1 MKSPRTIDLF
11 CGAGGSS
18 WGARDAGAEIV
29 AGFDMWTTSGL
40 VYSDNFPESK
50 FFHGKLEDRDAG
62 EIARELGGIDLI
74 LASPECTNHSPA
86 KGNKPRCDI
95 SRDTAFQVIKF
106 AKALSPRWIVIENVA
121 SMKMWSR
128 FELFIKQLEDL
139 GYKMNIQVLNSA
151 DFGVPQNRKR
161 LFIIC
166 DKKQKPGNI
175 QAPDVVIK
183 PARTIINSNGDY
195 LYTPLKTPRRARATL
210 ERANRAILSLGND
223 VPFLIVYYGTD
234 HSGGWQ
240 SLDNPLRTVTTLDR
254 FAFVRPNCKGYEMR
268 MLQPDELKAAM
279 SMPLDFKIEHGSRR
293 DKIKMIGNAV
303 CPKVMERVIKSL
315 VSRVSMGTS
324 S

>member
-1 MKSPRTIDLF
+1 MKLPRTIDLF

-50 FFHGKLEDRDAG
+50 FFHGKLEYLDAG

-106 AKALSPRWIVIENVA
+106 AKVLSPRWLVVENVV

-128 FELFIKQLEDL
+128 FQLLIKELKDL
-139 GYKMNIQVLNSA
+139 GYKMNIQVLNAA

-166 DKKQKPGNI
+166 DKKQEPGKI

-183 PARTIINSNGDY
+183 SARTIINPNGAY
-195 LYTPLKTPRRARATL
+195 PYTPLKTPRRARATL
-210 ERANRAILSLGND
+210 ERAKRAILSLGND

-240 SLDNPLRTVTTLDR
+240 SLDKPLRTVTTLDR
-254 FAFVRPNCKGYEMR
+254 FAFVRPNCKGHEMR

-279 SMPLDFKIEHGSRR
+279 SMPLDFKIAHGSRR

-303 CPKVMERVIKSL
+303 CPKVMAYVIKGL
-315 VSRVSMGTS
+315 IFKDRRLKVE
-324 S
+324 